1 MADVTTE
8 TDLLIN
14 ALQDL
19 HDAEKAMVERLPGIA
34 DNVEYAPLRSL
45 LDEDAAR
52 SAEQQRRVAHLLE
65 RREAEAEGAPNIWLR
80 AILDDADRD
89 SETVERG
96 VLLDIALLG
105 AIRKGKQ
112 AERVSYETAI
122 TLAQKLGGDDAPTLE
137 LIRDEEAA
145 TDAALAEILL
155 RLTA

>member
-19 HDAEKAMVERLPGIA
+19 HD
-34 DNVEYAPLRSL
+34 APLRSL